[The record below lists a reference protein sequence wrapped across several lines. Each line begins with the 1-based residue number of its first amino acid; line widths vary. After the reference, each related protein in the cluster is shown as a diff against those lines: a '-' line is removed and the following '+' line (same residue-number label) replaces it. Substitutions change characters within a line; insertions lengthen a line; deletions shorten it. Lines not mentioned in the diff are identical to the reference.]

1 MLLCKAKKFKLKKIK
16 IWWLL
21 NTLNAMCTQF
31 KYDPWRLSL
40 NSHTSCKWKLSFT
53 FLDDSPARLKAER
66 EELIYIRG
74 RMPSFIETFENATRQ
89 LSNSKTNPIYTV
101 IDELKKELEKGHMT
115 LRKYQRNIN
124 NYKMTKKDAATD
136 MSQIIDY
143 LEKFQ
148 NLINECEKA
157 LKMCRSYM
165 WMIVNKMFFK
175 KIS

>member
-1 MLLCKAKKFKLKKIK
+1 
-16 IWWLL
+16 
-21 NTLNAMCTQF
+21 
-31 KYDPWRLSL
+31 
-40 NSHTSCKWKLSFT
+40 
-53 FLDDSPARLKAER
+53 
-66 EELIYIRG
+66 
-74 RMPSFIETFENATRQ
+74 MPSFIETFENATGK

-165 WMIVNKMFFK
+165 
-175 KIS
+175 

>member
-1 MLLCKAKKFKLKKIK
+1 
-16 IWWLL
+16 
-21 NTLNAMCTQF
+21 
-31 KYDPWRLSL
+31 
-40 NSHTSCKWKLSFT
+40 
-53 FLDDSPARLKAER
+53 
-66 EELIYIRG
+66 
-74 RMPSFIETFENATRQ
+74 MPSFIETFENATRQ

-165 WMIVNKMFFK
+165 
-175 KIS
+175 